1 MTFLIGNKSSHACRE
16 YSVQNHFLRAVF
28 VQRESEGKVPASESP
43 ARSCMPPALVTETC
57 PFGYLLPKKPR
68 VKWEQPIQAV
78 VDGIGR
84 EIIFVV

>member
-1 MTFLIGNKSSHACRE
+1 
-16 YSVQNHFLRAVF
+16 
-28 VQRESEGKVPASESP
+28 
-43 ARSCMPPALVTETC
+43 MPPALVTETC

-84 EIIFVV
+84 EIIFVI